1 MRRLPTLA
9 LAMLLAC
16 GVSAPAMAGAK
27 SDTRLVGCGAE
38 SCLLV
43 TGRRHDAHSPVS
55 INGHAVPVEGAH
67 RWRAV
72 VPVATV
78 REWSA
83 PFARTIIVAVGD
95 TTREA
100 SLPIGLLGHAD
111 DLAML
116 VVRVR

>member
-1 MRRLPTLA
+1 MPRPLTLA
-9 LAMLLAC
+9 LAMVLAC
-16 GVSAPAMAGAK
+16 GVSAPAMAEAK
-27 SDTRLVGCGAE
+27 SDTRLVGCGSE

-55 INGHAVPVEGAH
+55 INGHAVPVEGAR
-67 RWRAV
+67 RWRV
-72 VPVATV
+72 VLPVATV

-83 PFARTIIVAVGD
+83 PFARSITVAVD
-95 TTREA
+95 NATKQA